1 MKIPLAPFDHGP
13 WIDVHAHPGACF
25 LRGLPAEHAAHIQ
38 FGGDRSVKA
47 INRMRDG
54 EVSVASFA
62 TVSDAHV
69 IGFTAAGRL
78 GALRDFEP
86 GEALA
91 SHERQVKAIAGLT
104 RSTAYE
110 PVLEPDDVERL
121 HVHGEAGIWLT
132 CEGGDFVET
141 TVDRVAQSYA
151 MGVRSIT
158 LVHYRINSLGDVQT
172 EAAVHGGLTAVGRE
186 VVSEMNR
193 LGMVVDLAHATMQTT
208 ADAAEQATKPIM
220 VSHSHLAHPGA
231 DHPRLLTIEHARIV
245 AATGGVVGAWPA
257 GIACQ
262 TLSDYV
268 SEICRL
274 IDAIGIDHVAVG
286 TDLDA
291 NFMPVLTEYVQFR
304 EVALLLG
311 ERGLSNAE
319 IDAVLGGN
327 FLRMWRAVL
336 A

>member
-1 MKIPLAPFDHGP
+1 MTLPTAPLDHGP
-13 WIDVHAHPGACF
+13 WIDIHAHPGACF
-25 LRGLPAEHAAHIQ
+25 LRGIPPEHAGHIQ

-54 EVSVASFA
+54 EVTVASFA

-69 IGFTAAGRL
+69 IGLTPDGRL

-91 SHERQVKAIAGLT
+91 SHERQVRAIAGLT

-110 PVLEPDDVERL
+110 AVLEPDDVQRL
-121 HVHGEAGIWLT
+121 YLHGEMGIWLT

-141 TVDRVAQSYA
+141 TVERVEQSYS

-158 LVHYRINSLGDVQT
+158 LVHYRLNSLGDIQT
-172 EAAVHGGLTAVGRE
+172 EDEHHGGLTAVGRD
-186 VVSEMNR
+186 VVNEMNR
-193 LGMVVDLAHATMQTT
+193 LGMVVDLAHATMRTT
-208 ADAAEQATKPIM
+208 ADAAEQSTRPIM
-220 VSHSHLAHPGA
+220 VSHSHLASPGA
-231 DHPRLLTIEHARIV
+231 DHPRLLTVEHAKLV

-257 GIACQ
+257 GIVCKS
-262 TLSDYV
+262 LDDYATEV
-268 SEICRL
+268 CRL
-274 IDAIGIDHVAVG
+274 VDAIGINHVAVG

-291 NFMPVLTEYVQFR
+291 NFMPVLTEYVQFH
-304 EVALLLG
+304 ELATLLNG
-311 ERGLSNAE
+311 RGMTTQE

-327 FLRMWRAVL
+327 FLRMWRTVAG
-336 A
+336 